1 MGCLQSSA
9 VVHDVTETV
18 IDYGV
23 ETNTV
28 NKPIKILFFA
38 TTSPG
43 KSTMIKNL
51 IHTDYRHHC
60 IATEMVNDS
69 FGTDIGPIIM
79 SFLSPP
85 FRCEDLQQCRHV
97 IRQNCVSGILKLLK
111 KSQELYESDP
121 IANGPCLVTLG
132 DWECEVVIAIQLVVT
147 YGNELFDDELDYEE
161 LERLGLCCRMFYT
174 CTCREKRVSVYF
186 AYLVECD

>member
-1 MGCLQSSA
+1 MDCLQSSA

-18 IDYGV
+18 IDYGI

-51 IHTDYRHHC
+51 IHTDYRHHR

-97 IRQNCVSGILKLLK
+97 IRQNCVSGILTLLK
-111 KSQELYESDP
+111 KSQALYESDP
-121 IANGPCLVTLG
+121 IANGPCLVNLENEIVAVFV
-132 DWECEVVIAIQLVVT
+132 DAIQLVLN
-147 YGNELFDDELDYEE
+147 YGSESFHDELDYEE
-161 LERLGLCCRMFYT
+161 VEQLGLC
-174 CTCREKRVSVYF
+174 
-186 AYLVECD
+186 